1 MAGWQT
7 IILEKHEEAE
17 INTAPAE
24 KAVVWV
30 KVRGNALCESVY
42 LNVLI
47 RLEKITMKVKLFEG
61 IEGKPSTA
69 LTV

>member
-17 INTAPAE
+17 MNTAPAE

-47 RLEKITMKVKLFEG
+47 
-61 IEGKPSTA
+61 S
-69 LTV
+69 